1 MAVSPLGITDSDGG
15 APKPRPWRRHAR
27 LLVGV
32 AVLAVIALIAAALIP
47 SGGGNGGTGANASK
61 PFGVATTAHATPT
74 KAAAA
79 RITTVFGST
88 IPAKDYGTKIAR
100 QEQGIDA
107 NGQLASDLSPV
118 APSAFAAPIAAYR
131 HYAERWSTKL
141 AAEVPAL
148 RAALASGDRLAAERA
163 WGVAYSDYL
172 HLGAVYGLL
181 PGTIDQ
187 RIDGMPNT
195 LPGDGSPGGPSASFS
210 GLHRVEFGLWNGASP
225 QSLVRWASQL
235 QRDVV
240 TLRRVLPTVQIS
252 PLDYATRAHEILE
265 DAQRDLLSGTDVPWS
280 GAGVLGTAAGLAATQ
295 EVIGTLTPVLQGRDN
310 TLGEVQSWLLQLQGV
325 LNRLRAAHRG
335 TYPSL
340 GQLTTAERE
349 QLNGAMTG
357 TLGALADVPGTL
369 ETTELPV
376 IPKIPS
382 GR

>member
-1 MAVSPLGITDSDGG
+1 MAVSPLGISDSDGG
-15 APKPRPWRRHAR
+15 HPNPRPWRRHAR

-47 SGGGNGGTGANASK
+47 GGGGNSGTPTK
-61 PFGVATTAHATPT
+61 PFGVATTAHGAPA
-74 KAAAA
+74 KAGPA

-88 IPAKDYGTKIAR
+88 IPAKDYGTKIAQ

-118 APSAFAAPIAAYR
+118 APSAFAGPVAAYR
-131 HYAERWSTKL
+131 HYAEHWAAKL
-141 AAEVPAL
+141 AADLPAL
-148 RAALASGDRLAAERA
+148 RAALAGGGRSASERA

-195 LPGDGSPGGPSASFS
+195 LPGNGSSGDPGASFS
-210 GLHRVEFGLWNGASP
+210 GLHRIEYGLWTGASP
-225 QSLVRWASQL
+225 RSLGRWASQL

-240 TLRRVLPTVQIS
+240 SLRRALPTVEIS

-280 GAGVLGTAAGLAATQ
+280 GDGVLGTAAGLAATQ
-295 EVIGTLTPVLQGRDN
+295 EVIGTLTPLLQGRDN
-310 TLGEVQSWLLQLQGV
+310 TLGEVQSWLPQLQAV
-325 LNRLRAAHRG
+325 LNRLRAAHHG

-340 GQLTTAERE
+340 GQLSTAQRE

-369 ETTELPV
+369 ETADLPV
-376 IPKIPS
+376 IPKIPGS
-382 GR
+382 R